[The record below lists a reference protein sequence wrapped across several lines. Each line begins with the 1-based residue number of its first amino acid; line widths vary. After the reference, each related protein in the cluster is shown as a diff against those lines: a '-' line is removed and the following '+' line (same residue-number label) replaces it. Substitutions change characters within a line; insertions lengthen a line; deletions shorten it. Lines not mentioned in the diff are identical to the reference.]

1 MKYLIISIILIVG
14 GAFFFLR
21 KSIQVNKKESL
32 DIDFG
37 QMKFSETKR
46 DCSI

>member
-1 MKYLIISIILIVG
+1 MKYLIIGLIIIAG

-21 KSIQVNKKESL
+21 KSMQVTKKENL

>member
-1 MKYLIISIILIVG
+1 MKYLIIGLIIIAG

-37 QMKFSETKR
+37 KMKFSETKR